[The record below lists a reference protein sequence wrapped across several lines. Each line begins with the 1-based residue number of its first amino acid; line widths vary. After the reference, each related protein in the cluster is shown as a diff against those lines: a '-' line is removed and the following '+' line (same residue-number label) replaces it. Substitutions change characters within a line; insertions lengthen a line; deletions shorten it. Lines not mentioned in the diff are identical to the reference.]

1 MRRAGAPK
9 GVDMR
14 RRDRGGSSTIQR
26 RNVFMVDELAE
37 VEELRVRDRLLDE
50 GDSRPPSRT
59 ICKDEVLPNNEAS
72 HKRQRRATRAR

>member
-1 MRRAGAPK
+1 
-9 GVDMR
+9 MR
-14 RRDRGGSSTIQR
+14 RRDVGGASTIQR